1 MEKGSGM
8 GNPPQDPHHDEM
20 TAAEEDWMHSTEF
33 QWQGHDHSA
42 HVYEA
47 AKGVWFIQVEDLD
60 AYEVVVATSP
70 KFRMPEPI
78 LESVRVAPNG
88 VLMASV
94 VNAKHDRLI
103 AKELI
108 TIERGKF
115 PTPPVEEEP
124 VEG

>member
-1 MEKGSGM
+1 MERDN
-8 GNPPQDPHHDEM
+8 GNHSHHDEHEEL
-20 TAAEEDWMHSTEF
+20 TAAEEDWVHSTEF
-33 QWQGHDHSA
+33 QWHGHDHCA

-47 AKGVWFIQVEDLD
+47 DNGVWFIQVEDLD

-88 VLMASV
+88 VLLATV
-94 VNAKHDRLI
+94 INAKHDRLI

-115 PTPPVEEEP
+115 PTPPFEEEP
-124 VEG
+124 AEG